1 MANWLMPQDVATFL
15 GVLLDQAVADRLEPQ
30 CGAVQTWVER
40 TRPDLDWTAAPP
52 ADVYQGAVM
61 AAGLL
66 YQQAAT
72 PTGLPSYDDL
82 GSYTDTSSAWGN
94 VYRLIGYRKP
104 VVA

>member
-1 MANWLMPQDVATFL
+1 MANWLTPQDVAAYL
-15 GVLLDQAVADRLEPQ
+15 GVLLDQAVTDRLQPP
-30 CGAVQTWVER
+30 CDAVQVWVER
-40 TRPDLDWTAAPP
+40 TRPDLDWTTTPP
-52 ADVYQGAVM
+52 QDVHLGAVM

-82 GSYTDTSSAWGN
+82 GSYSDTSSAWGN